1 MCMKKF
7 YKLLMVISVFTIAS
21 LLSFGQG
28 TTTSGINGKV
38 TDEKGESLPGASVM
52 VVETATGT
60 QYGTVT
66 DNKGYYRLP
75 NMNPG
80 GPYKLT
86 ITYMGFEA
94 FSSDNLYLTLG
105 QTQSVDAKL
114 SEKST
119 TLAGVEVVANRNN
132 IIDGNRTGAETV
144 ISSQAIDQMPT
155 LSRSLPDYV
164 RTTPQIQLTGGGMSI
179 VGSNNRY
186 NSIFIDGAVNNDVY
200 GLSSSGTNGGQTGA
214 TPFSMD
220 IIDQF
225 QVQLAPFDVR
235 QDGFNGA
242 SINAVTKRGKNNFE
256 GTAYYFL
263 QNQSLAGKTPYES
276 VKTLADPESART
288 KLNSFQN
295 NLFGLSFGGPIIKNK
310 LFFFFNAELSRYA
323 IDQPYNIA
331 NYQGDSKPGALD
343 TLASTLLSKFGYDA
357 GSYQSTTKKL
367 TSDKVFARLD
377 WNINK
382 VHKLMLRHSYTK
394 STATSPYTS
403 SNQTLNF
410 SNYGEYFPSTTNSTA
425 LELKSNWD
433 KFSNDLIMGFT
444 SVRDDRNPLGS
455 NFPTLVIKDGAG
467 TIYLGSEAFSTANQ
481 LNQNIFSVTNNFSIY
496 KGAHTITVGANFEY
510 AYAYNLFIR
519 QNYGQYTY
527 NSMDDFMS
535 TFTANPVSAYQ
546 FDHSYSL
553 VDDVTGDGSNAAAKF
568 SSINLGLYA
577 QDEWWV
583 ADNFKLT
590 FGVRLNMPMWPT
602 KPREATNFN
611 DSVVPKLQAKY
622 DPVSG
627 SNYDLKN
634 ARSGQ
639 MPKIQ
644 FMFDPRIGF
653 NWDVLKDKTLQI
665 RGGVGMFTS
674 RLPLVWPG
682 GAYTNNGMTVGGISY
697 RHTKPEDKNI
707 IFDPAWNNQPTYS
720 SFYGGSD
727 PIPQGE
733 INIFTENFKYPQ
745 VVRANIGI
753 DKKLFWG
760 IVGTAEFIYTKNLNN
775 IIYYNYNVSPATGQL
790 KGGPDNRFIY
800 GTSTNVKNF
809 SYIMVADNTNKGN
822 SWNFT
827 VQFTKP
833 YSKGFQ
839 GSIAYSYGETKSLN
853 DALSSQ
859 NSSQWRYV
867 ANVNGRNH
875 LDLSRSN
882 FDMGHRLMAFVG
894 YKKEYAKY
902 FATGLSVF
910 YDGVSGKPY
919 SFVYSN
925 SRAINGEDGNDYALI
940 WIPKDRSEINL
951 VDWKDKNGNVVKTA
965 DQQWTDLD
973 SYINGNSYLKNS
985 RGGYAARNSAR
996 LPFESYL
1003 DLRVLQDFYINVGNS
1018 RHTLQ
1023 VTLDIFNVLNLLNKE
1038 WGVHRFVTN
1047 DSYKLVNIEKVDAGV
1062 PSYTYRGTTSQDQV
1076 SSVTDP
1082 ASRWRM
1088 QIGIRYIFG
1097 SSKNN

>member
-1 MCMKKF
+1 MKSI
-7 YKLLMVISVFTIAS
+7 YTSLMIFLITFSTI
-21 LLSFGQG
+21 LSFGQG
-28 TTTSGINGKV
+28 TTTSGLNGKV
-38 TDEKGESLPGASVM
+38 TDAKGESLPGATVLA
-52 VVETATGT
+52 VELATGT

-66 DNKGYYRLP
+66 DNKGFYRLP

-86 ITYMGFEA
+86 ISYIGFEGFTA
-94 FSSDNLYLTLG
+94 NDLYLTLG
-105 QTQSVDAKL
+105 QTQNIDAKL
-114 SEKST
+114 SEKATQLS
-119 TLAGVEVVANRNN
+119 AVEVVANRNN
-132 IIDGNRTGAETV
+132 IFDGNRTGAETV
-144 ISSQAIDQMPT
+144 ISTQTIDQMPT
-155 LSRSLPDYV
+155 LTRSLPDYV
-164 RTTPQIQLTGGGMSI
+164 RTTPQVMMTGGGMSI

-186 NSIFIDGAVNNDVY
+186 NSIFIDGAVNNDVF
-200 GLSSSGTNGGQTGA
+200 GLASSGTNGGQTGA
-214 TPFSMD
+214 TAFSMD

-225 QVQLAPFDVR
+225 QVQLAPYDVR

-242 SINAVTKRGKNNFE
+242 SINAITKRGKNDFE

-263 QNQSLAGKTPYES
+263 QNQNLAGKTPWES
-276 VKTLADPESART
+276 VKNLSDPEASRV
-288 KLNSFQN
+288 KLNDFHN
-295 NLFGLSFGGPIIKNK
+295 NLFGLSIGGPIIKNK
-310 LFFFFNAELSRYA
+310 LFFFVNAELMRYS

-331 NYQGDSKPGALD
+331 NYQGDSKPGTLD
-343 TLASTLLSKFGYDA
+343 TLRNTLLSKYGYDA
-357 GSYQSTTKKL
+357 GTYESKTQEL
-367 TSDKVFARLD
+367 TSNKFFARLD

-382 VHKLMLRHSYTK
+382 IHKLMLRHSYTK
-394 STATSPYTS
+394 SVATTPYTS
-403 SNQTLNF
+403 SNQRLYF
-410 SNYGEYFPSTTNSTA
+410 SNYGEYFPSVTNSSA

-433 KFSNDLIMGFT
+433 KFSNDLIVGLTF
-444 SVRDDRNPLGS
+444 VRDNRNPIGEK
-455 NFPTLVIKDGAG
+455 FPTVIIKDGSG
-467 TIYLGSEAFSTANQ
+467 DIYFGSEAYSTANQ
-481 LNQNIFSVTNNFSIY
+481 LDQNIYSLTDNFSIY

-510 AYAYNLFIR
+510 AHAYNLFIR

-535 TFTANPVSAYQ
+535 AFTSNPVSAYQ
-546 FDHSYSL
+546 FDRSYSL
-553 VDDVTGDGSNAAAKF
+553 VDDKTGDGSNAAAKF
-568 SSINLGLYA
+568 NSINVGIYA

-590 FGVRLNMPMWPT
+590 FGLRVNMPIWPT
-602 KPREATNFN
+602 KPNEATNFN
-611 DSVVPKLQAKY
+611 DSVVPKLQAIY

-627 SNYDLKN
+627 SNYDLKG

-653 NWDVLKDKTLQI
+653 NWDVLKDKSLQI
-665 RGGVGMFTS
+665 RGGVGIFTS

-682 GAYTNNGMTVGGISY
+682 GVYNNNGMTVGGVYY

-707 IFDPAWNNQPTYS
+707 IFNPNWDDQPTYA
-720 SFYGGSD
+720 SFYGGTD

-745 VVRANIGI
+745 VARANLGI

-760 IVGTAEFIYTKNLNN
+760 VVGTLEFIYTKNMNSIN
-775 IIYYNYNVSPATGQL
+775 YFNYNIAPATGQM
-790 KGGPDNRFIY
+790 KGGPDNRWLY
-800 GTSTNVKNF
+800 GTSTNVKNY
-809 SYIMVADNTNKGN
+809 SYIMVAENTNLGH

-827 VQFTKP
+827 VQLAKP

-839 GSIAYSYGETKSLN
+839 GSLAYSYGESKSLN

-882 FDMGHRLMAFVG
+882 FDMGHRIMAFVG
-894 YKKEYAKY
+894 YKKEYANH
-902 FATGLSVF
+902 FATGLSLF
-910 YDGVSGKPY
+910 YDGISGKPY

-925 SRAINGEDGNDYALI
+925 SRVINGEDGNNYALI
-940 WIPKDRSEINL
+940 WIPNDRSEINL
-951 VDWKDKNGNVVKTA
+951 VDWKDKSGNVIKTA
-965 DQQWTDLD
+965 DQQWADLD
-973 SYINGNSYLKNS
+973 SYINGNNYLKNN
-985 RGGYAARNSAR
+985 RGGYAERNGAR

-1003 DLRVLQDFYINVGNS
+1003 DLRVLQDFYLNVGKS

-1038 WGVHRFVTN
+1038 WGVHRYVN
-1047 DSYKLVNIEKVDAGV
+1047 YDAYSLINIEKLDNSV
-1062 PSYTYRGTTSQDQV
+1062 PSFTYRGSTSQDQV
-1076 SSVTDP
+1076 STISDP

-1097 SSKNN
+1097 SSNSN

>member
-1 MCMKKF
+1 MLFFLCAV
-7 YKLLMVISVFTIAS
+7 LDIAY
-21 LLSFGQG
+21 GQG

-38 TDEKGESLPGASVM
+38 TDDKGESLPGASVLA
-52 VVETATGT
+52 VESATGS

-66 DNKGYYRLP
+66 DSKGFYRLP
-75 NMNPG
+75 NINPG

-86 ITYMGFEA
+86 ITYMGFEG
-94 FSSDNLYLTLG
+94 FTLENLYLTLG
-105 QTQSVDAKL
+105 QTQNIDATL
-114 SEKST
+114 SEKAT
-119 TLAGVEVVANRNN
+119 QLKDVEIVANRNN
-132 IIDGNRTGAETV
+132 VFDGNRTGAETV
-144 ISSQAIDQMPT
+144 ISTQTIDQMPT
-155 LSRSLPDYV
+155 LNRSLPDYV
-164 RTTPQIQLTGGGMSI
+164 RTTPQIMLTGGGMSI

-186 NSIFIDGAVNNDVY
+186 NSIFIDGAVNNDVF

-214 TPFSMD
+214 TAFSMD

-225 QVQLAPFDVR
+225 LVQLAPYDVR

-242 SINAVTKRGKNNFE
+242 SINAITKRGKNQFE

-263 QNQSLAGKTPYES
+263 QNQGLAGKTPWES
-276 VKTLADPESART
+276 VKNLSDPEAART

-295 NLFGLSFGGPIIKNK
+295 NLFGLSFGGPIIKDK
-310 LFFFFNAELSRYA
+310 LFFFVNAELMRYS

-331 NYQGDSKPGALD
+331 NYQGSSGPGALD
-343 TLASTLLSKFGYDA
+343 MLRNSVLSRFGYDA
-357 GSYQSTTKKL
+357 GTYESKTQEL
-367 TSDKVFARLD
+367 TSDKIFARLD

-382 VHKLMLRHSYTK
+382 VHKLMVRHSYTK
-394 STATSPYTS
+394 SVATTPYIS
-403 SNQTLNF
+403 SNQRLYF
-410 SNYGEYFPSTTNSTA
+410 SNYGEYFPSTTNSSA

-433 KFSNDLIMGFT
+433 KYSNNVILGMTF
-444 SVRDDRNPLGS
+444 VRDNRNPLGDK
-455 NFPTLVIKDGAG
+455 FPTVVIKDGTG
-467 TIYLGSEAFSTANQ
+467 EIYFGSEAFSTANK
-481 LNQNIFSVTNNFSIY
+481 LDQNIFSLTDNFSIY
-496 KGAHTITVGANFEY
+496 KGAHTITVGANFEF
-510 AYAYNLFIR
+510 AHAYNLFIR

-535 TFTANPVSAYQ
+535 VFTSNPVSAYQ

-553 VDDVTGDGSNAAAKF
+553 VDDKTGDGSNAAAKF
-568 SSINLGLYA
+568 NSINMGVYA
-577 QDEWWV
+577 QDEWWA

-590 FGVRLNMPMWPT
+590 FGLRVNMPMWPT

-611 DSVVPKLQAKY
+611 DSVVPKLEARY

-627 SNYDLKN
+627 SNYDLQG
-634 ARSGQ
+634 ARSGE

-644 FMFDPRIGF
+644 FMFDPRVGF
-653 NWDVLKDKTLQI
+653 NWDVLKNKSLQI

-682 GAYTNNGMTVGGISY
+682 GVYINNGMTVGGVTY
-697 RHTKPEDKNI
+697 RHVDSTSKNI
-707 IFDPAWNNQPTYS
+707 IFNPDWSSQPTYS
-720 SFYGGSD
+720 YFYGGSD
-727 PIPQGE
+727 PVPQGE
-733 INIFTENFKYPQ
+733 INIITGNFKYPQ
-745 VVRANIGI
+745 VARANIGV

-760 IVGTAEFIYTKNLNN
+760 IVGTVEFIYTKNMNN
-775 IIYYNYNVSPATGQL
+775 IIYYNYNVAPATGQL
-790 KGGPDNRFIY
+790 KGGPDDRWVY
-800 GTSTNVKNF
+800 GSSTNIKNY
-809 SYIMVADNTNKGN
+809 SYIMVAENTNKGY

-827 VQFTKP
+827 VQLTKP
-833 YSKGFQ
+833 FSKGFQ
-839 GSIAYSYGETKSLN
+839 GSVAYSYGEAKSLN

-875 LDLSRSN
+875 LELSRSN
-882 FDMGHRLMAFVG
+882 FDMGHRVMAFVG
-894 YKKEYAKY
+894 YKKEYARH
-902 FATGLSVF
+902 FATGLSLF

-951 VDWKDKNGNVVKTA
+951 VDWKDKNGNVIKTA
-965 DQQWTDLD
+965 DQQWADLD
-973 SYINGNSYLKNS
+973 SYINGNSYLKNN
-985 RGGYAARNSAR
+985 RGGYAARNGAR

-1003 DLRVLQDFYINVGNS
+1003 DLRVLQDFYLNVGKS

-1023 VTLDIFNVLNLLNKE
+1023 VTLDIFNFLNLLNKE
-1038 WGVHRFVTN
+1038 WGVHRYVTN
-1047 DSYKLVNIEKVDAGV
+1047 DSYKLVNVEKMTDYV
-1062 PSYTYRGTTSQDQV
+1062 PTFTYRGTTSQDQV
-1076 SSVTDP
+1076 STVSDP

-1097 SSKNN
+1097 SSNNN

>member
-1 MCMKKF
+1 MLFFLCAV
-7 YKLLMVISVFTIAS
+7 LDIAY
-21 LLSFGQG
+21 GQG

-38 TDEKGESLPGASVM
+38 TDDKGESLVGASVLA
-52 VVETATGT
+52 VESATGS

-66 DNKGYYRLP
+66 DSKGFYRLP
-75 NMNPG
+75 NINPG

-86 ITYMGFEA
+86 ITYMGFEG
-94 FSSDNLYLTLG
+94 FTLENLYLTLG
-105 QTQSVDAKL
+105 QTQNIDATL
-114 SEKST
+114 SEKAT
-119 TLAGVEVVANRNN
+119 QLKDVEIVANRNN
-132 IIDGNRTGAETV
+132 VFDGNRTGAETV
-144 ISSQAIDQMPT
+144 ISTQTIDQMPT
-155 LSRSLPDYV
+155 LNRSLPDYV
-164 RTTPQIQLTGGGMSI
+164 RTTPQIMLTGGGMSI

-186 NSIFIDGAVNNDVY
+186 NSIFIDGAVNNDVF

-214 TPFSMD
+214 TAFSMD

-225 QVQLAPFDVR
+225 LVQLAPYDVR

-242 SINAVTKRGKNNFE
+242 SINAITKRGKNQFE

-263 QNQSLAGKTPYES
+263 QNQGLAGKTPWES
-276 VKTLADPESART
+276 VKNLSDPEAART

-295 NLFGLSFGGPIIKNK
+295 NLFGLSFGGPIIKDK
-310 LFFFFNAELSRYA
+310 LFFFVNAELMRYS

-331 NYQGDSKPGALD
+331 NYQGSSGPGALD
-343 TLASTLLSKFGYDA
+343 MLRNSVLSRFGYDA
-357 GSYQSTTKKL
+357 GTYESKTQEL
-367 TSDKVFARLD
+367 TSDKIFARLD

-382 VHKLMLRHSYTK
+382 VHKLMVRHSYTK
-394 STATSPYTS
+394 SVATTPYIS
-403 SNQTLNF
+403 SNQRLYF
-410 SNYGEYFPSTTNSTA
+410 SNYGEYFPSTTNSSA

-433 KFSNDLIMGFT
+433 KYSNNVILGMTF
-444 SVRDDRNPLGS
+444 VRDNRNPLGDK
-455 NFPTLVIKDGAG
+455 FPTVVIKDGTG
-467 TIYLGSEAFSTANQ
+467 EIYFGSEAFSTANK
-481 LNQNIFSVTNNFSIY
+481 LDQNIFSLTDNFSIY
-496 KGAHTITVGANFEY
+496 KGAHTITVGANFEF
-510 AYAYNLFIR
+510 AHAYNLFIR

-535 TFTANPVSAYQ
+535 VFTSNPVSAYQ

-553 VDDVTGDGSNAAAKF
+553 VDDKTGDGSNAAAKF
-568 SSINLGLYA
+568 NSINMGVYA
-577 QDEWWV
+577 QDEWWA

-590 FGVRLNMPMWPT
+590 FGLRVNMPMWPT

-611 DSVVPKLQAKY
+611 DSVVPKLEARY

-627 SNYDLKN
+627 SNYDLQG
-634 ARSGQ
+634 ARSGE

-644 FMFDPRIGF
+644 FMFDPRVGF
-653 NWDVLKDKTLQI
+653 NWDVLKNKSLQI

-682 GAYTNNGMTVGGISY
+682 GVYINNGMTVGGVTY
-697 RHTKPEDKNI
+697 RHVDSTSKNI
-707 IFDPAWNNQPTYS
+707 IFNPDWSSQPTYS
-720 SFYGGSD
+720 YFYGGSD
-727 PIPQGE
+727 PVPQGE
-733 INIFTENFKYPQ
+733 INIITGNFKYPQ
-745 VVRANIGI
+745 VARANIGV

-760 IVGTAEFIYTKNLNN
+760 IVGTVEFIYTKNMNN
-775 IIYYNYNVSPATGQL
+775 IIYYNYNVAPATGQL
-790 KGGPDNRFIY
+790 KGGPDDRWVY
-800 GTSTNVKNF
+800 GSSTNIKNY
-809 SYIMVADNTNKGN
+809 SYIMVAENTNKGY

-827 VQFTKP
+827 VQLTKP
-833 YSKGFQ
+833 FSKGFQ
-839 GSIAYSYGETKSLN
+839 GSVAYSYGEAKSLN

-875 LDLSRSN
+875 LELSRSN
-882 FDMGHRLMAFVG
+882 FDMGHRVMAFVG
-894 YKKEYAKY
+894 YKKEYARH
-902 FATGLSVF
+902 FATGLSLF

-951 VDWKDKNGNVVKTA
+951 VDWKDKNGNVIKTA
-965 DQQWTDLD
+965 DQQWADLD
-973 SYINGNSYLKNS
+973 SYINGNSYLKNN
-985 RGGYAARNSAR
+985 RGGYAARNGAR

-1003 DLRVLQDFYINVGNS
+1003 DLRVLQDFFLNVGKS

-1023 VTLDIFNVLNLLNKE
+1023 VTLDIFNFLNLLNKE
-1038 WGVHRFVTN
+1038 WGVHRYVTN
-1047 DSYKLVNIEKVDAGV
+1047 DSYKLVNVEKMTDYV
-1062 PSYTYRGTTSQDQV
+1062 PTFTYRGTTSQDQV
-1076 SSVTDP
+1076 STVSDP

-1097 SSKNN
+1097 SSNNN

>member
-1 MCMKKF
+1 MK
-7 YKLLMVISVFTIAS
+7 TIYRFLAIIFFATAT
-21 LLSFGQG
+21 LLSYGQG
-28 TTTSGINGKV
+28 TTTSGLNGKV
-38 TDEKGESLPGASVM
+38 VDEKGESLPGASVLA
-52 VVETATGT
+52 VETATGT

-66 DNKGYYRLP
+66 DSKGYYRLP
-75 NMNPG
+75 NINPG

-86 ITYMGFEA
+86 ISYMGFEG
-94 FSSDNLYLTLG
+94 FSADNIFLTLG
-105 QTQSVDAKL
+105 QTQNVDAKL

-119 TLAGVEVVANRNN
+119 QLAGVEIVANRNN
-132 IIDGNRTGAETV
+132 IFDGNRTGAETV
-144 ISSQAIDQMPT
+144 ISSKTIDQMPT
-155 LSRSLPDYV
+155 LNRSLPDYV

-186 NSIFIDGAVNNDVY
+186 NSIFIDGAVNNDVF

-225 QVQLAPFDVR
+225 QVQLAPYDVR

-263 QNQSLAGKTPYES
+263 QNQNLAGKTPFES
-276 VKTLADPESART
+276 VKTLADPEAART
-288 KLNSFQN
+288 KLNNFHN
-295 NLFGLSFGGPIIKNK
+295 NLFGVSFGGPIIKNK
-310 LFFFFNAELSRYA
+310 LFFFVNAEFSRYA

-331 NYQGDSKPGALD
+331 NYQGDTKPGGLD
-343 TLASTLLSKFGYDA
+343 TLTSALLTNFGYDP
-357 GSYQSTTKKL
+357 GSYQSTTKEL
-367 TSDKVFARLD
+367 TSDKIFARLD

-394 STATSPYTS
+394 SVATTPYTS
-403 SNQTLNF
+403 SNQVLNF
-410 SNYGEYFPSTTNSTA
+410 SNYGEHFPSKTNSTA
-425 LELKSNWD
+425 LELKSNWN
-433 KFSNDLIMGFT
+433 KYSNDLILGFT
-444 SVRDDRNPLGS
+444 AVRDNRNPLGAK
-455 NFPTLVIKDGAG
+455 FPTVMIKDGAG
-467 TIYLGSEAFSTANQ
+467 TIYFGSEAFSTANQ
-481 LNQNIFSVTNNFSIY
+481 LDQNIFSITDNFSIY

-535 TFTANPVSAYQ
+535 IFTENPVSAYQ
-546 FDHSYSL
+546 FDRSYSM
-553 VDDVTGDGSNAAAKF
+553 VDDKTGDGSNAAAKF
-568 SSINLGLYA
+568 SSINVGLYA

-611 DSVVPKLQAKY
+611 DSVIPKLEAKY
-622 DPVSG
+622 DPVTG

-634 ARSGQ
+634 AHSGQ

-644 FMFDPRIGF
+644 FMIDPRVGF
-653 NWDVLKDKTLQI
+653 NWDVLKDKSLQI
-665 RGGVGMFTS
+665 RGGVGIFTS

-682 GAYTNNGMTVGGISY
+682 GVYTNNGMTVGGISY

-707 IFDPAWNNQPTYS
+707 IFNSDWSNQPTYS
-720 SFYGGSD
+720 SFYGGTD

-745 VVRANIGI
+745 VARANLGI
-753 DKKLFWG
+753 DKKLVWG
-760 IVGTAEFIYTKNLNN
+760 IVGTLEFIYTKNLNN
-775 IIYYNYNVSPATGQL
+775 IIYYNYNVAPATGQMT
-790 KGGPDNRFIY
+790 GGPDNRYLF
-800 GTSTNVKNF
+800 GTSTNVKNY
-809 SYIMVADNTNKGN
+809 SYIMVADNTKKGN

-827 VQFTKP
+827 VQLAKP

-839 GSIAYSYGETKSLN
+839 GSIAYSYGQTKSLN

-875 LDLSRSN
+875 LELSRSN
-882 FDMGHRLMAFVG
+882 FDMGHRIMAFVG
-894 YKKEYAKY
+894 YKKEYANH

-919 SFVYSN
+919 SFVYTN
-925 SRAINGEDGNDYALI
+925 SKAINGEDGNDYALI
-940 WIPKDRSEINL
+940 WIPKDRTEINL
-951 VDWKDKNGNVVKTA
+951 VDWKDKNGNLVKTA

-973 SYINGNSYLKNS
+973 SYISGNSYLKEN
-985 RGGYAARNSAR
+985 RGGYAVRNGAR
-996 LPFESYL
+996 LPFESYF
-1003 DLRVLQDFYINVGNS
+1003 DLRVLQDFYLNVGNS

-1023 VTLDIFNVLNLLNKE
+1023 VTLDIFNFLNLLNKE

-1047 DSYKLVNIEKVDAGV
+1047 DSYKLVNIEKLDGTT
-1062 PSYTYRGTTSQDQV
+1062 PSFTYRGSTSQDQV
-1076 SSVTDP
+1076 SSVSDP

-1097 SSKNN
+1097 SSKDN